1 MSESTYHGSCHCG
14 AVAYD
19 VTFSL
24 EGLITCNSSICQKKG
39 TILGFTPAPNF
50 KLLSREKN
58 LQDYQFGSKNIH
70 HLFCKT
76 CGITSFARGAMPDG
90 TEIRAIN
97 IRCLD
102 NVDLE
107 TLTTSKV
114 DGRSL

>member
-19 VTFSL
+19 VTFNL
-24 EGLITCNSSICQKKG
+24 EALITCNCSICQKKG
-39 TILGFTPAPNF
+39 TILGFTPAANF
-50 KLLSREKN
+50 KLLSGEDY
-58 LQDYQFGSKNIH
+58 LQDYQFGAKNIH

-76 CGITSFARGAMPDG
+76 CGVTSFAKGTMPDG

-97 IRCLD
+97 IRCLE

-107 TLTTSKV
+107 NLKTSKV